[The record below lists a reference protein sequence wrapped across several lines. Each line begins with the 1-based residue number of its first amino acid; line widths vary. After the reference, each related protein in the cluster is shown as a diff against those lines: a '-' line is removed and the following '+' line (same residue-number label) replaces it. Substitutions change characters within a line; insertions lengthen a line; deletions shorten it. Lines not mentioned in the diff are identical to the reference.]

1 MKIANFKLGII
12 AGVLASFTF
21 TACSSSD
28 NDPGADPAD
37 AKVTFSAISASNISE
52 TSFDA
57 SVNVTITGASATASG
72 FCYSQQQN
80 PTTSDP
86 KATASAS
93 TGTMSATIS
102 SLTSGTQ
109 YYVRAYV
116 VVGGQVSYSVQAT
129 VTTKAQ
135 ATTSVTPKEIENYR
149 GPSYPDDYR
158 SIADWAKRSQWNL
171 ANVHDP
177 TVMLA
182 DDGYYYM
189 YQTDASFGNAH
200 EQGGHFHGRRSKD
213 LVNWEYLGGTM
224 MSSPS
229 WILEKVNEYREKL
242 GLAKLSK
249 LEGQGFWAP
258 CARNIGG
265 GKYRMYY
272 SVVNDGTLIDGDGT
286 WPERSFIGMMETT
299 DPASNVWEDK
309 GFVLCAA
316 SDRGTDWSR
325 PANKEWYAYN
335 KWNAIDPSLIITP
348 EGEHWLIYGSWHCGI
363 AAVQLDPATG
373 KTLEELPDP
382 WGTASEIAPYGK
394 LIATRRMNDRWQASE
409 GPEVIYRDG
418 FYYLF
423 LAYDGLDVPYN
434 TRVVRSAKI
443 TGPYV
448 GIDGTDVTNF
458 GGDAF
463 PIVTHPYKF
472 GDDHGWVGI
481 SHCGVFS
488 DNAGN
493 WYFSSQARFPN
504 GYDDWAPN
512 AIMLGHVRAI
522 KWTSTGWPVV
532 MPERYGAVPNIPVT
546 EAELVGSWQHIDLG
560 YKYAEQKGSTTMT
573 FAENHSITAGPWKG
587 GKWSFDEAT
596 QTLTA
601 NGVELIVAR
610 ECDWESPTRKACIV
624 YAGVNNQK
632 TYWGKK

>member
-1 MKIANFKLGII
+1 MNLAKIKLWSI
-12 AGVLASFTF
+12 AATAAVLGLAS
-21 TACSSSD
+21 CSSSD
-28 NDPGADPAD
+28 DNPGGGDE
-37 AKVTFSAISASNISE
+37 VTVSIGAITTSNVTE

-57 SVNVTITGASATASG
+57 SVDVKITGGSATASG
-72 FCYSQQQN
+72 FCYSQEQN
-80 PTTSDP
+80 PTTSHP
-86 KATASAS
+86 KTTASIAA
-93 TGTMSATIS
+93 GKMSATIS

-109 YYVRAYV
+109 YYVRAYAV
-116 VVGGQVSYSVQAT
+116 VNGQVSYSAQAT
-129 VTTKAQ
+129 VTTEAAK
-135 ATTSVTPKEIENYR
+135 TTSVTPKEIENYR
-149 GPSYPDDYR
+149 GPNYPDDYR
-158 SIADWAKRSQWNL
+158 TIADWAKRSQWNL

-224 MSSPS
+224 MSSPA

-242 GLAKLSK
+242 GLSKLSK
-249 LEGQGFWAP
+249 LDGQGFWAP
-258 CARNIGG
+258 CARNVGG

-272 SVVNDGTLIDGDGT
+272 SVVNDGTLINGDGT

-309 GFVLCAA
+309 GFVICAA
-316 SDRGTDWSR
+316 SDRGTDWKR

-335 KWNAIDPSLIITP
+335 RWNAIDPSLIITP

-363 AAVQLDPATG
+363 AAVQLDPETG
-373 KTLEELPDP
+373 KTLKELPDP
-382 WGTASEIAPYGK
+382 WGTADEIAPYGR
-394 LIATRRMNDRWQASE
+394 LIATRKMNDRWQASE
-409 GPEVIYRDG
+409 GPEVVYHDG

-423 LAYDGLDVPYN
+423 LAYDALEVPYN
-434 TRVVRSAKI
+434 TRVVRSTKI

-472 GDDHGWVGI
+472 GSDHGWVGI
-481 SHCGVFS
+481 SHCAVFS

-493 WYFSSQARFPN
+493 WYYASQARFPN

-522 KWTSTGWPVV
+522 KWTSSGWPVV
-532 MPERYGAVPNIPVT
+532 MPERYGAVPSIPVT
-546 EAELVGSWQHIDLG
+546 EAELIGSWQHIDLG
-560 YKYAEQKGSTTMT
+560 YSYGNQKTSTTMT
-573 FAENHSITAGPWKG
+573 FAENHTITAGPWKG

-596 QTLTA
+596 QKLTA
-601 NGVELIVAR
+601 NGVELCVAR
-610 ECDWESPTRKACIV
+610 ECDWESPTRGACIV
-624 YAGVNNQK
+624 YAGINNQK

>member
-1 MKIANFKLGII
+1 MKIANLKLWSM
-12 AGVLASFTF
+12 AAFAAAFSLAS
-21 TACSSSD
+21 CSSGED
-28 NDPGADPAD
+28 NPGGGGEVA
-37 AKVTFSAISASNISE
+37 VTIGTVTTSNVTE

-57 SVNVTITGASATASG
+57 SVDVKITGGSASTSG
-72 FCYSQQQN
+72 FCYSQEQN
-80 PTTSDP
+80 PTTSHP
-86 KATASAS
+86 KTIAPISS
-93 TGTMSATIS
+93 GKMSATVA

-109 YYVRAYV
+109 YYVRAYAV
-116 VVGGQVSYSVQAT
+116 VNGQVSYSAQAT
-129 VTTKAQ
+129 VTTQ
-135 ATTSVTPKEIENYR
+135 ASQTTSVTPKEIENYR

-158 SIADWAKRSQWNL
+158 NIADWAKRSQWNL

-224 MSSPS
+224 MSSPA
-229 WILEKVNEYREKL
+229 WILDKVNEYRDKL
-242 GLAKLSK
+242 GLAKLSQ

-258 CARNIGG
+258 CARNVGG

-272 SVVNDGTLIDGDGT
+272 SVVNDGTLIDGAGT

-316 SDRGTDWSR
+316 SDRGTDWKR

-373 KTLEELPDP
+373 KTLEPLPDP
-382 WGTASEIAPYGK
+382 WGTAAEIAPYGK

-434 TRVVRSAKI
+434 TRVVRSTKI

-463 PIVTHPYKF
+463 
-472 GDDHGWVGI
+472 
-481 SHCGVFS
+481 
-488 DNAGN
+488 
-493 WYFSSQARFPN
+493 
-504 GYDDWAPN
+504 
-512 AIMLGHVRAI
+512 
-522 KWTSTGWPVV
+522 
-532 MPERYGAVPNIPVT
+532 
-546 EAELVGSWQHIDLG
+546 
-560 YKYAEQKGSTTMT
+560 
-573 FAENHSITAGPWKG
+573 
-587 GKWSFDEAT
+587 
-596 QTLTA
+596 
-601 NGVELIVAR
+601 
-610 ECDWESPTRKACIV
+610 
-624 YAGVNNQK
+624 
-632 TYWGKK
+632 